1 MWCTLK
7 DAGFRV
13 SEKYTQGKEGNLRM
27 RFFYFPFRV
36 SRVDDVVLI
45 VSGKQKR
52 AEGCRAPF
60 VGLGMERVCMARK
73 PLLGLIPK

>member
-1 MWCTLK
+1 
-7 DAGFRV
+7 
-13 SEKYTQGKEGNLRM
+13 M

-45 VSGKQKR
+45 VSGEQKR

-60 VGLGMERVCMARK
+60 VGLGMERVCVARK

>member
-1 MWCTLK
+1 MHFNINW
-7 DAGFRV
+7 GSRIR
-13 SEKYTQGKEGNLRM
+13 ENHTQGKEGNLRM

-60 VGLGMERVCMARK
+60 VGLGMERVCVARK

>member
-1 MWCTLK
+1 MHFNINWGSRIRENHT
-7 DAGFRV
+7 R
-13 SEKYTQGKEGNLRM
+13 GKEGNSRM
-27 RFFYFPFRV
+27 RFFYFPFRI
-36 SRVDDVVLI
+36 SRIDDVVLI